1 MKIAGCSE
9 VAPRYGALRL
19 LGVVRQAHDDKQ
31 KGSRSV
37 RVAPQERSD
46 TTPRGSL
53 AGRVVHALQGARPV
67 SAAIARLRQSRGLYS
82 LHETIPAARPALLAA
97 LYRALGGQIFVAVP
111 TADAAERAFTDLL
124 YFLEEDEARSVS
136 LLRSRDEAVGV
147 LESPSE
153 HSARMALLA
162 DLADGKPGI
171 ILAPLGAL
179 RQYVMPRELYAS
191 SRFTLRTGDEAGWD
205 RILREFYRLGYHRA
219 DVVSAAGEY
228 AVRGGIV
235 DVFSPTADR
244 PARIEFF
251 GEGIESIR
259 PFDLESQ
266 RSEGTL
272 ESLDIVPWS
281 EIPRDEALRA
291 RVLERLDAP
300 ENVAAAVRSHLE
312 SGAQIPPSWLSLAF
326 DERETV
332 LDYLSQYATIVLD
345 EPGMLATIERALDE
359 ERSREQSVLLE
370 ALASDQLSVRSSDV
384 QESLLGEV
392 IAPYPHLSD
401 LTPAIARHRGLTF
414 PGAIESAQSL
424 EWLPP
429 VVQSFVLETRP
440 AEHFNRQIEMFTQSL
455 RDWTH
460 AGETVVLV
468 TTGAGRTADIVHA
481 AGLRVGPLDT
491 RADGA
496 LLGVVREPHD
506 DKRGHHDTLMPARS
520 AVLSERSESK
530 GPDNILVDHGSIE
543 SGFVIPELRLRVLGD
558 REIYGQ
564 PPKRVKIRAVKEGVP
579 VTLADLRVG
588 DYVVHS
594 VHGIGQYLGLRTET
608 ILGATQDYLD
618 LAYAGTDRML
628 VPVTQMHQVAKYS
641 AAEGATPRL
650 SRMGGADW
658 ARTKLRVSESLGK
671 IADGLVALYAER
683 ELARGHACAADT
695 PWQAEL
701 EEAFPYQETPDQ
713 LKAIVDSKAD
723 MESARPMDRLVCGDV
738 GYGKTEVAIRA
749 AFKAIADKK
758 QVALLVPTTL
768 LAAQHYRTFSSRFAG
783 FPIRIEELSRFKSK
797 KAQREILRELAEGR
811 VDIVIGTHRLL
822 QKDIVF
828 ADLGLIVVDEEQ
840 RFGVMQK
847 ERLKQLR
854 ASVDVMTLSATPIP
868 RTLHMSLMGVR
879 DLSLIQTAPKNR
891 MSIKTVVVPASDAV
905 VQRAITAELDR
916 GGQIYYLHNR
926 IESIYAVKNALERLV
941 PRARIAVGHG
951 QMREAEIEPI
961 MQDFIEG
968 KLDVLVA
975 TTIIENG
982 IDIPNVNTI
991 VVNDADKFG
1000 LAQLYQL
1007 RGRVGRSNH
1016 QAYAYLLYQ
1025 AHKSLSEEAKARLE
1039 AIREFAHLGSG
1050 LQIAMRDLEIR
1061 GAGNL
1066 LGSAQSG
1073 FIASVGFDTYCQ
1085 LLAEA
1090 IAERKGQ
1097 QAALEEQREAVI
1109 DVKIDA
1115 YVPNEYVP
1123 QVSQKIAIYQQLAKS
1138 RTEMQVEDIAAGV
1151 RDRFGPF
1158 PKPLEN
1164 LVELTKLRA
1173 IALKKH
1179 VTRVVVDEK
1188 RLTLGVGT
1196 GFALAPSAITRF
1208 AALAQ
1213 NRFRFGDGKVMVDLP
1228 ALHGGA
1234 SPEEIWMPLLRE
1246 LLEAI

>member
-1 MKIAGCSE
+1 MTIIDDEPATSPPPGQTPAE
-9 VAPRYGALRL
+9 RL
-19 LGVVRQAHDDKQ
+19 
-31 KGSRSV
+31 
-37 RVAPQERSD
+37 
-46 TTPRGSL
+46 
-53 AGRVVHALQGARPV
+53 VHALRGAKPLANV
-67 SAAIARLRQSRGLYS
+67 IARLRQGRGLYS
-82 LHETIPAARPALLAA
+82 LHETIPAARPAILAA

-171 ILAPLGAL
+171 ILAPVHAL
-179 RQYVMPRELYAS
+179 RQYVMPRALFME
-191 SRFTLRTGDEAGWD
+191 SRFMLRAEGEAGWD
-205 RILREFYRLGYHRA
+205 RTLRELYRLGYHRA

-235 DVFSPTADR
+235 DVFPPTADR
-244 PARIEFF
+244 PARVEFF
-251 GEGIESIR
+251 GDAIESLR

-266 RSEGTL
+266 RSEGAL
-272 ESLDIVPWS
+272 ESLEIVPWS
-281 EIPRDEALRA
+281 EIPRDEALRE
-291 RVLERLDAP
+291 RVRDRLDAP
-300 ENVAAAVRSHLE
+300 ENVTAAVGSHLE
-312 SGAQIPPSWLSLAF
+312 SGAQIPPAWLSLAF

-332 LDYLSQYATIVLD
+332 LDYLSEHATIVLD

-359 ERSREQSVLLE
+359 ERSREQSVLE
-370 ALASDQLSVRSSDV
+370 

-392 IAPYPHLSD
+392 IAPYPHLKD
-401 LTPAIARHRGLTF
+401 LAPAIARHGALTF
-414 PGAIESAQSL
+414 PGAIETAQSL
-424 EWLPP
+424 EWLPR

-455 RDWTH
+455 RDWTQ
-460 AGETVVLV
+460 AGETVVIV

-481 AGLRVGPLDT
+481 ALTP
-491 RADGA
+491 
-496 LLGVVREPHD
+496 
-506 DKRGHHDTLMPARS
+506 HHDTI
-520 AVLSERSESK
+520 V
-530 GPDNILVDHGSIE
+530 IDHGSLE
-543 SGFVIPELRLRVLGD
+543 TGFVIPELRLRVLGD

-564 PPKRVKIRAVKEGVP
+564 PPKRVKLRAVKEGVP

-588 DYVVHS
+588 DYVVHN

-628 VPVTQMHQVAKYS
+628 VPVTQMHQIAKYS

-658 ARTKLRVSESLGK
+658 ARTKLRVTESLGK

-683 ELARGHACAADT
+683 EMARGHAFAPDT

-797 KAQREILRELAEGR
+797 KEQREILRDLAEGR

-822 QKDIVF
+822 QKDVVF

-847 ERLKQLR
+847 ERLKALR

-891 MSIKTVVVPASDAV
+891 MSIKTVVVPAGDAV
-905 VQRAITAELDR
+905 VQRAVTAELDR

-926 IESIYAVKNALERLV
+926 IESIYAVKSALERLV

-951 QMREAEIEPI
+951 QMTEAEIEPV
-961 MQDFIEG
+961 MQEFIEG
-968 KLDVLVA
+968 RIDVLVA

-1025 AHKSLSEEAKARLE
+1025 AHKALSEEAKARLE

-1097 QAALEEQREAVI
+1097 EAALEERREAVI

-1115 YVPNEYVP
+1115 YVPNDYVP

-1138 RTEMQVEDIAAGV
+1138 RTQAQVEDVAAGV

-1158 PKPLEN
+1158 PRPLEN

-1173 IALKKH
+1173 IALAKH
-1179 VTRVVVDEK
+1179 VTRVIVDEAQ
-1188 RLTLGVGT
+1188 LTLGVGS
-1196 GFALAPSAITRF
+1196 GFALAPRAISRF
-1208 AALAQ
+1208 GALTK
-1213 NRFRFGDGKVMVDLP
+1213 NRFRFGDGKVMVELP
-1228 ALHGGA
+1228 ALRTGTA
-1234 SPEEIWMPLLRE
+1234 PEKIWMPLLRE